1 MFEEGDYEVTLDYEI
16 KNNPRQVGSISV
28 LPTYTDY
35 KISFSFSIRNGNCM
49 VFPIDVRTGAEL
61 SDGDIT
67 QNGFKLDTAK
77 SRYLDINVTRTSLS
91 EAPDGTLVEDVRF
104 DGPAKDGET
113 FDKEGIYHFT
123 VMNRYTGEENTKTI
137 YVGMDKYLNA
147 MSEDELTVEDVNKQI
162 AEGVVFEEVAQTVTS
177 EDEPITTKEMN
188 PATVIGV
195 IVLLVAGVTTAGII
209 IAKKKHYEGGER

>member
-1 MFEEGDYEVTLDYEI
+1 
-16 KNNPRQVGSISV
+16 
-28 LPTYTDY
+28 
-35 KISFSFSIRNGNCM
+35 M
-49 VFPIDVRTGAEL
+49 VFPFDIRTGAEL

-67 QNGFKLDTAK
+67 QDGFKLDTAK
-77 SRYLDINVTRTSLS
+77 SRYLDVNVTRTTLS

-123 VMNRYTGEENTKTI
+123 VINRYTGEENTKTI

-162 AEGVVFEEVAQTVTS
+162 SEGVVFEEVAQTAKIT
-177 EDEPITTKEMN
+177 DEPITTKEIN
-188 PATVIGV
+188 PAAVIGV
-195 IVLLVAGVTTAGII
+195 VVLIAAGVTIAGVI
-209 IAKKKHYEGGER
+209 IAKKRRF